1 MSDIN
6 LLNRYVSQVNMDF
19 SRLWCSL
26 ISKGDWSAF
35 LVKYVPLML
44 RILSFMWLVLL
55 WAFLSTDIFLIIL
68 DSTSFLSEKSDSSLS
83 FQCTPEEDRRVNWAK
98 YCDKNKSNSNNNF
111 NSRILGILMP
121 LLSQITMFVTEMIQ
135 SFTVNSKGAY
145 LG

>member
-1 MSDIN
+1 MFFDQQRG
-6 LLNRYVSQVNMDF
+6 LE
-19 SRLWCSL
+19 C
-26 ISKGDWSAF
+26 ISCK
-35 LVKYVPLML
+35 
-44 RILSFMWLVLL
+44 IC
-55 WAFLSTDIFLIIL
+55 STDAENTVVYVAGVAVSVSLYRYSFLIIL
-68 DSTSFLSEKSDSSLS
+68 DSTSFFSEKSDSSLS

-135 SFTVNSKGAY
+135 SFTVNRKGAY